1 LFMGVAR
8 ALGDRAGE
16 SDDREPPTLA
26 PGWRTIIDST
36 IVG

>member
-1 LFMGVAR
+1 V
-8 ALGDRAGE
+8 

-26 PGWRTIIDST
+26 PGWRTIVDST